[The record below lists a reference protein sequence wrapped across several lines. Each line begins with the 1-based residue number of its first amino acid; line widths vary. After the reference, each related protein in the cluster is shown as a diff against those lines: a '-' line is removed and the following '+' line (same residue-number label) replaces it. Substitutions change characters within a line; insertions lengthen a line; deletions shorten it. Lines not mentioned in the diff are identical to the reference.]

1 MWFAGSSSF
10 CSSCFFEIYGD
21 HRVLHVLT
29 HAFPTLLSSDLG
41 GLSVRTTLDPRRQG
55 IAERVLREGLIAY
68 DRRHGWRGPL
78 QAVPVGEGADVA
90 ALLQQIERP
99 AGISD
104 TWQLAAVL
112 ATDARQADIILADG
126 SSGHIP
132 MAEMTWARKWIEGQR
147 TGYAPDQP
155 GDGLRIGR
163 AHV

>member
-1 MWFAGSSSF
+1 MRISDWSSDV
-10 CSSCFFEIYGD
+10 C
-21 HRVLHVLT
+21 
-29 HAFPTLLSSDLG
+29 SSDL
-41 GLSVRTTLDPRRQG
+41 
-55 IAERVLREGLIAY
+55 
-68 DRRHGWRGPL
+68 RRHGWRGPL

-132 MAEMTWARKWIEGQR
+132 MAELTWARKWIEGQR
-147 TGYAPDQP
+147 
-155 GDGLRIGR
+155 R
-163 AHV
+163 AVAGSYRGC

>member
-1 MWFAGSSSF
+1 MRISDWSSDV
-10 CSSCFFEIYGD
+10 C
-21 HRVLHVLT
+21 
-29 HAFPTLLSSDLG
+29 SSDLGLYAG
-41 GLSVRTTLDPRRQG
+41 GLSVRTTLDPRLQG
-55 IAERVLREGLIAY
+55 IAKRVLREGLIAY

-126 SSGHIP
+126 S
-132 MAEMTWARKWIEGQR
+132 K
-147 TGYAPDQP
+147 
-155 GDGLRIGR
+155 IGR
-163 AHV
+163 ASCRESVGQYV